1 MRKTRNIRFVCL
13 AVLSVLSIV
22 SCSKESPVQTGDTPI
37 VFSARLD
44 DDAATKGQFITDAAL
59 ESFGVFTGFS
69 SGEGLSATKKWTYM
83 VNVHYNRVTS
93 KDIFDTAP
101 ARYWP
106 VAGRLTFLAI
116 APYNGDITA
125 NMDFTGQGGYPSFLW
140 TPDSDPEEQIDLCV
154 AVNPDQTR
162 QMEVPLCF
170 HHATSQIRFAA
181 NCDKLESSQFIII
194 DKISV
199 TDVIGEK
206 RATVTDTPPYVEWQS
221 DAGLSRDAA
230 YELSLTGGHLGDIRL
245 PLSADEP
252 RGAEISTD
260 EGSLFIVPQFSDIK
274 ITVEYGLYQDT
285 GGGSAEVLNSYT
297 VTTVVP
303 RHEWRPDTRY
313 RLLLTIHNIWEGAGI
328 SVQFTQYQ
336 SFPEL

>member
-59 ESFGVFTGFS
+59 ETFGVFTGFS
-69 SGEGLSATKKWTYM
+69 SGEGRSATKEWTYM
-83 VNVHYNRVTS
+83 VNVPYNRVTS
-93 KDIFDTAP
+93 TDIFDTDP

-116 APYNGDITA
+116 APYVGSITGT
-125 NMDFTGQGGYPSFLW
+125 MDFTGQGGYPSFLW

-154 AVNPDQTR
+154 AVNPDRTK

-181 NCDKLESSQFIII
+181 NCDKLESSHFIII

-199 TDVIGEK
+199 TDVIGGK
-206 RATVTDTPPYVEWQS
+206 RATVTDTPPYVEWES

-230 YELSLTGGHLGDIRL
+230 YELSLTGGHLRDIRL
-245 PLSADEP
+245 PLSANEP
-252 RGAEISTD
+252 RGTEISTD
-260 EGSLFIVPQFSDIK
+260 TGSLFIVPQFSDIK
-274 ITVEYGLYQDT
+274 ITVEYRLCFDPGD
-285 GGGSAEVLNSYT
+285 GSAELVSPYT
-297 VTTVVP
+297 VTAVVP
-303 RHEWRPDTRY
+303 RHEWNPDTKY
-313 RLLLTIHNIWEGAGI
+313 RLLLTIHNILEVEGI
-328 SVQFTQYQ
+328 SVQFTPYQ

>member
-1 MRKTRNIRFVCL
+1 MRKARNIRFVCL
-13 AVLSVLSIV
+13 AVLSVLIIV

-37 VFSARLD
+37 VFSARLE
-44 DDAATKGQFITDAAL
+44 DAATKGQFITDQAL

-69 SGEGLSATKKWTYM
+69 SGEGRSVTKEWTYM
-83 VNVHYNRVTS
+83 VNVLYSRSISTGT
-93 KDIFDTAP
+93 FDTTP

-140 TPDSDPEEQIDLCV
+140 TPDSYPEEQIDLCV
-154 AVNPDQTR
+154 AVNPNRTK

-206 RATVTDTPPYVEWQS
+206 RATVTDTPPYVEWEP

-230 YELSLTGGHLGDIRL
+230 YELSLTGGYLKNEHL
-245 PLSADEP
+245 PLSTDVP

-260 EGSLFIVPQFSDIK
+260 KGSLFIVPQFSDIK
-274 ITVEYGLYQDT
+274 ITVEYGLYLDT

-303 RHEWRPDTRY
+303 RHEWRPDTKY
-313 RLLLTIHNIWEGAGI
+313 RLLLTIHNIWEGEGI
-328 SVQFTQYQ
+328 SVQFTPYEP
-336 SFPEL
+336 FPEL

>member
-1 MRKTRNIRFVCL
+1 MRKARNIRFVCL

-44 DDAATKGQFITDAAL
+44 DDAATKGHITDAAL
-59 ESFGVFTGFS
+59 GSFGVFTGFS
-69 SGEGLSATKKWTYM
+69 SGEGRSATKEWTYM
-83 VNVHYNRVTS
+83 VNVPYSWSISTGT
-93 KDIFDTAP
+93 FDTDP

-116 APYNGDITA
+116 APYVESITGT
-125 NMDFTGQGGYPSFLW
+125 MDFTGQGGYPSFLW
-140 TPDSDPEEQIDLCV
+140 APDSDPEEQIDLCV

-181 NCDKLESSQFIII
+181 NCDKLDSSQFIII
-194 DKISV
+194 DKIYV

-206 RATVTDTPPYVEWQS
+206 RATVTDTPPYVEWES

-230 YELSLTGGHLGDIRL
+230 YELSLTGGHLRDIRL
-245 PLSADEP
+245 PLSSDEP
-252 RGAEISTD
+252 RGEEISTD
-260 EGSLFIVPQFSDIK
+260 TGSLFIVPQFSDIK
-274 ITVEYGLYQDT
+274 ITVKYGLYQDT
-285 GGGSAEVLNSYT
+285 GGGSAVVLSSYRG
-297 VTTVVP
+297 TTVVP
-303 RHEWRPDTRY
+303 RHEWNPDTKY
-313 RLLLTIHNIWEGAGI
+313 LLLLTIHNIWEVEGI
-328 SVQFTQYQ
+328 LVQFTPYE